1 MRHGESPD
9 LAEKLHFTPDEYAGL
24 MELADQDGVSVEE
37 LIARSVRAELLAR
50 FGGEQRRNG
59 NVIPFERP

>member
-1 MRHGESPD
+1 MRPSESPD
-9 LAEKLHFTPDEYAGL
+9 LAETLHFTPAEYADL
-24 MELADQDGVSVEE
+24 LELADQDGVSVEE

-50 FGGEQRRNG
+50 FGGEQRRKG